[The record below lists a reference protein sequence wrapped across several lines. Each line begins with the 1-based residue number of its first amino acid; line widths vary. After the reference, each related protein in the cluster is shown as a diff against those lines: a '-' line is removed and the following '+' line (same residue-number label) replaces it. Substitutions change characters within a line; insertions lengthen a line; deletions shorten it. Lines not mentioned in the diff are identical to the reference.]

1 MGVPA
6 RLREV
11 GMKAEDIPALADALA
26 DVCAGGNPRE
36 ANRDEVIAL
45 YIRAY

>member
-1 MGVPA
+1 MPA

-11 GMKAEDIPALADALA
+11 GMHAEDIPALADALA

-36 ANRDEVIAL
+36 ATRDEVIAL
-45 YIRAY
+45 YIKAY